1 MFKQKKYVFEI
12 LEEIQTKLDDI
23 ISSTEQDISR
33 YESEIS
39 EIDRD
44 ENPWDY
50 DWKMQRLD
58 DAKSRNKAA
67 ADILKQLEKVF
78 G

>member
-1 MFKQKKYVFEI
+1 MFKQKKYMFEI
-12 LEEIQTKLDDI
+12 LVDIQAKLDDI

-39 EIDRD
+39 DIDRD

-50 DWKMQRLD
+50 DWEMQRIN

-67 ADILKQLEKVF
+67 TDVLQQLEKVF